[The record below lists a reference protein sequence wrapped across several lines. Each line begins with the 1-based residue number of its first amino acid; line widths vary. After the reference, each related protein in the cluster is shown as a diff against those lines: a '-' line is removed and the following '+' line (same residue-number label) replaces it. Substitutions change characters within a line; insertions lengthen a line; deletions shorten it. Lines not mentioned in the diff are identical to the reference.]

1 MADSPIYAPSSPG
14 YYPELQGASQVI
26 PGIPMP
32 DEFGGTP
39 PGPFT
44 PAGTPPGGPRTP
56 AGTPPGGPRTPLAPP
71 EQEEVEEG
79 SGADVKDISETKLHG
94 PNPFTTL
101 SRKLLKTYFQTVDYP
116 FTRHHIDSFDQFISQ
131 DIPAI
136 IRASNPLLVMKN
148 DPEVKEAS
156 SYKYKTEI
164 FIGGEEGTE
173 IEIGS
178 PTLSLQ
184 RATEVRLLFPNE
196 ARLRNLTYASTVYA
210 NVFVR
215 VTIATAPGAEPIEP
229 LTKVFTRM
237 PLFKIP
243 ILLHSRYCLLH
254 GKPVSFLKEA
264 G

>member
-44 PAGTPPGGPRTP
+44 PS
-56 AGTPPGGPRTPLAPP
+56 GTPPGGPRTPLAPP
-71 EQEEVEEG
+71 GGLDQAEEASE
-79 SGADVKDISETKLHG
+79 ADVKDSGEIKLHG

-116 FTRHHIDSFDQFISQ
+116 FTRQHIDSFDQFISQ
-131 DIPAI
+131 DLPAI

-164 FIGGEEGTE
+164 FIGGEEGSE

-210 NVFVR
+210 NVLVR

-237 PLFKIP
+237 
-243 ILLHSRYCLLH
+243 RAC
-254 GKPVSFLKEA
+254 V
-264 G
+264 